1 MRFCSDDSS
10 ERRESSSPIV
20 RWGIL
25 SLLVVTSDLIYR
37 LAWRISLT
45 PLWSDATLVTV
56 VRITLAST
64 SKKRKH
70 LTSSVYLCSPKSTT
84 GGSDGPSASPFIPP
98 PSKGSNLPLDVRCIA
113 GIRHVALRCDF
124 CGAPVGAAEGRRR
137 GVWGVCGSPRGA
149 RHRCGQRYR
158 QVAAPQPDSDGAW
171 PDRLRQ

>member
-25 SLLVVTSDLIYR
+25 SLLVVTSDRIYR

-64 SKKRKH
+64 GKKRKH
-70 LTSSVYLCSPKSTT
+70 LTSSDIFVFAQINYRRKRWSIGVAFHS
-84 GGSDGPSASPFIPP
+84 SPF
-98 PSKGSNLPLDVRCIA
+98 
-113 GIRHVALRCDF
+113 
-124 CGAPVGAAEGRRR
+124 
-137 GVWGVCGSPRGA
+137 
-149 RHRCGQRYR
+149 
-158 QVAAPQPDSDGAW
+158 
-171 PDRLRQ
+171 